1 MIRNSYPT
9 IQATARRCLIRSL
22 PNQTTKILL
31 PPSIEAATRR
41 ISVVPSSFVNNAG
54 SSSDTFVSS
63 WTPPELYLTPKECSL
78 ALKQHKLKQQHK
90 LIKQQQQWGS
100 RRSFVWHAGLVE
112 QAEVEALET
121 AIQSHMSLLAAMIQ
135 QLPAVNREC
144 SNNISSTPLVCQ
156 EETMKRILQQEELI
170 LQLGQEYK
178 RLTGEDYEALPK
190 PNCDE
195 SSTVLPMMDYTT

>member
-1 MIRNSYPT
+1 MIRSSYPT
-9 IQATARRCLIRSL
+9 IRATARRCLIRSL

-31 PPSIEAATRR
+31 PPLIEAASRR
-41 ISVVPSSFVNNAG
+41 ISVVPSSVVNNA
-54 SSSDTFVSS
+54 SSSSGTFVSS
-63 WTPPELYLTPKECSL
+63 WTPPELHLTPKECSL
-78 ALKQHKLKQQHK
+78 LALKQQHQLK
-90 LIKQQQQWGS
+90 QQQWGS
-100 RRSFVWHAGLVE
+100 RRSFVWHAGFVE

-144 SNNISSTPLVCQ
+144 SNNSSSPSCH
-156 EETMKRILQQEELI
+156 EETVKRILEQEKLI

-178 RLTGEDYEALPK
+178 RLTGEDYEALPQ

-195 SSTVLPMMDYTT
+195 SSTVLPMMDFIDKTRYSNV